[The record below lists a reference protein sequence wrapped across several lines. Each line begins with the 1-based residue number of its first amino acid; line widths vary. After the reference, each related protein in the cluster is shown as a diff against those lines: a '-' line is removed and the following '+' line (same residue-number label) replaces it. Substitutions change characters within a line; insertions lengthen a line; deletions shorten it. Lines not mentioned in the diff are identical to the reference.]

1 MGPNDWAWRFL
12 RLKRGYRQAYQN
24 ARLAQAENLKS
35 RTGAWPDK
43 GSYEHRTIYVN
54 ENDCRRL
61 FGLSTWLDPDL
72 HGLPKLEDGQSWFA
86 PLQSVAVH
94 PESISG
100 VVYSDGVF
108 GYRPWDKPR
117 VSPIRLEEPRSPGVW
132 FAIDCSVP
140 PDAQFLSVE
149 FIVNQY
155 GTRLRQED
163 LNPRDFFLI
172 KEAVVLPLV
181 GDRLFKEEDFQH
193 TWGATDQLTKKA
205 DAWRLIRVDT
215 IHTPDKN
222 IKECHRQLKDEHAK
236 LIKSGKAMPNHQR
249 FRIQLDGD
257 ETGVGMDGNALKA
270 YVILAECHLAG
281 ITDSKEIVRLLA
293 NQGAGSKIPE
303 EPASK
308 GRKREWID
316 DIEERAV
323 LFDAH
328 VERAKSFVRDGYK
341 WLIYAQK
348 PSSLES

>member
-1 MGPNDWAWRFL
+1 
-12 RLKRGYRQAYQN
+12 
-24 ARLAQAENLKS
+24 
-35 RTGAWPDK
+35 
-43 GSYEHRTIYVN
+43 
-54 ENDCRRL
+54 
-61 FGLSTWLDPDL
+61 
-72 HGLPKLEDGQSWFA
+72 
-86 PLQSVAVH
+86 
-94 PESISG
+94 
-100 VVYSDGVF
+100 
-108 GYRPWDKPR
+108 
-117 VSPIRLEEPRSPGVW
+117 
-132 FAIDCSVP
+132 
-140 PDAQFLSVE
+140 
-149 FIVNQY
+149 
-155 GTRLRQED
+155 
-163 LNPRDFFLI
+163 
-172 KEAVVLPLV
+172 
-181 GDRLFKEEDFQH
+181 
-193 TWGATDQLTKKA
+193 
-205 DAWRLIRVDT
+205 
-215 IHTPDKN
+215 
-222 IKECHRQLKDEHAK
+222 
-236 LIKSGKAMPNHQR
+236 MPNHQR